1 MPQEEIQKMKV
12 IFMGTPDFAVGTL
25 EALIEAGHE
34 VACVVTKTD
43 RPVGRKQ
50 ILTPSPVKICALEH
64 GIPVLQPARVK
75 GNSEFCEELKKI
87 APDVIVVA
95 AYGKIIPKEILTLPR
110 YGCLNVHASLLPKY
124 RGAAPIQWAVING
137 EEKSG
142 VTIMQMNE
150 GLDTG
155 DILAV
160 REVPLDP
167 EETGGSLFD
176 RLSKEGAGLLTE
188 TLPRLERGEIRP
200 VPQPEKSPTAYAR
213 MIRKEDGRIDWT
225 KDAVSLERLVRGM
238 NPWPSAFTSMEGRN
252 LKIWSAAA
260 DPSVSEE
267 TPGTVLSADEGGIA
281 VQTGGGILMVR
292 ELQLE
297 GKKRMKA
304 ADFLRGH
311 SIGRGAVLGT

>member
-1 MPQEEIQKMKV
+1 MRIV
-12 IFMGTPDFAVGTL
+12 FMGTPDFAVGTL
-25 EALIEAGHE
+25 EALIAAGHE
-34 VACVVTKTD
+34 VVGVVTKTD

-50 ILTPSPVKICALEH
+50 ELKPSPVKVCAVEH

-75 GNSEFCEELKKI
+75 GNSEFYEKLKKM

-95 AYGKIIPKEILTLPR
+95 AYGKIIPAEILTLPPH
-110 YGCLNVHASLLPKY
+110 GCLNVHASLLPKY
-124 RGAAPIQWAVING
+124 RGAAPIQWAVIDG

-160 REVPLDP
+160 KEVPLDP
-167 EETGGSLFD
+167 GETGGSLFD
-176 RLSKEGAGLLTE
+176 RLAEAGASLLVE
-188 TLPRLERGEIRP
+188 TLPLVEKGEIHP
-200 VPQPEKSPTAYAR
+200 VPQPAESPTAYAR
-213 MIRKEDGRIDWT
+213 MIRKEDGRIDWS
-225 KDAVSLERLVRGM
+225 KDAVSIERLVRGM
-238 NPWPSAFTSMEGRN
+238 NPWPSAFTSLAGRN
-252 LKIWSAAA
+252 LKIWSAAVA
-260 DPSVSEE
+260 PSASEE
-267 TPGTVLSADEGGIA
+267 APGTVLLADDGGIV
-281 VQTGGGILMVR
+281 VQTGSGALSIR

-311 SIGRGAVLGT
+311 SISRGEVLGV